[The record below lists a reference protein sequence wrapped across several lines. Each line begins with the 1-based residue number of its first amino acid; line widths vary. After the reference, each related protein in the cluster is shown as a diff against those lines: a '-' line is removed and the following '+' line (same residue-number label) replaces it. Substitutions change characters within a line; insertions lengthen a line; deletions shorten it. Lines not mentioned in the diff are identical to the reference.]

1 MPTTV
6 FAPAQ
11 PATAL
16 ARAVTAPSG
25 NIYTLNGAGVCVSAD
40 VDTPWFLMQG
50 FVAQPTAALYAPFEG
65 IRAMPRQITN
75 PNTGNSFVF
84 NSAGFATGITG
95 ADLAWFLNQGFVQ
108 VPAGTVVVK
117 PGTGRMA
124 GRITN
129 PATGNSYTVNGRGFV
144 VTQAADLP
152 WFYSQGYSPVAA
164 GTLLAADE
172 EVPKAKDEEMPDE
185 EPPKPKRK

>member
-6 FAPAQ
+6 FAPPQ
-11 PATAL
+11 PASGL

-25 NIYTLNGAGVCVSAD
+25 AIYTLNGEGVCISAD

-50 FVAQPTAALYAPFEG
+50 FVAQPAAALYAPFENC
-65 IRAMPRQITN
+65 RAMPRQITN
-75 PNTGNSFVF
+75 PNTGNSFLF

-95 ADLAWFLNQGFVQ
+95 ADLTWFLNQGFVQ
-108 VPAGTVVVK
+108 VPAGTIVVK
-117 PGTGRMA
+117 PPMDQRLNGV
-124 GRITN
+124 ITN
-129 PATGNSYTVNGRGFV
+129 PATGNSYTINSRGFV

-152 WFYSQGYSPVAA
+152 WFYSQGFSPVAA

-172 EVPKAKDEEMPDE
+172 ETPKAK
-185 EPPKPKRK
+185 RK

>member
-6 FAPAQ
+6 FAPAT
-11 PATAL
+11 PDTSL

-25 NIYTLNGAGVCVSAD
+25 TIYTLNGEGMCVSAD

-50 FVAQPTAALYAPFEG
+50 FVAQPTAALYAPFEPC
-65 IRAMPRQITN
+65 REMVRQITN

-108 VPAGTVVVK
+108 VPAGTVVVR
-117 PGTGRMA
+117 PSGPSQRLNGV
-124 GRITN
+124 ITN

-144 VTQAADLP
+144 VTQAADLA
-152 WFYSQGYSPVAA
+152 WFFAQGYSPVAA
-164 GTLLAADE
+164 GTLLVADE
-172 EVPKAKDEEMPDE
+172 EPPIAADE
-185 EPPKPKRK
+185 EPPKAKRK